1 MPDESGGRDTA
12 AERAALDAAVEGK
25 TLCDILARNASTFGD
40 RPALS
45 WKQRG
50 SWSRLSWHE
59 YREQIAQVSL
69 ALGELGV
76 GPGDCVA
83 IMARNRPEHVIV
95 DLAALHAR
103 ATPVSLYNSMAPEQ
117 IAYVARHCGARI
129 AVVEDTEYL
138 QRWDSVG
145 DELKDL
151 EHIVLIE
158 GEPGGSAARVIGY
171 EDFRARG
178 RDALAA
184 NRDRFEESWRSLEPE
199 DPATIVYTSGTTDDP
214 KGVVITNRNALWT
227 AAAVET
233 WGHWPEGFKYVSYL
247 PLAHSLERLAA
258 QWVCLWKAAWVHF
271 CPEIREVFEV
281 LPEVRPYVFVAV
293 PRLWEKAE
301 AGIMSR
307 LEEEPSERRR
317 RIALKALEVGREAVR
332 AEQRG
337 QRPPLGVRLQR
348 ALLDRLVAAK
358 IRHRL
363 GLDKAGLL
371 LSGAAPLSP
380 EVLEFF
386 FALGVEITEGY
397 GLSESTAPAA
407 INPPGRARIGTV
419 GPPLPGVE
427 AELGADGELL
437 IRGGNISP
445 GYHREPD
452 KSSETFDAEGWLHTG
467 DIAEFTAEGYI
478 RIIDRKKE
486 LIVTAG
492 GKNVSPTYIENLLLR
507 NALVGHA
514 FVTGDRKPFVAA
526 LIALD
531 PEEAEKWAAA
541 SGVQFSS
548 LEKFAEEPRLRAE
561 IQKAVDAAND
571 KLSRAEGIK
580 RFVVVGKEWPPGGDE
595 LTPTLKLKRRAILEK
610 YSAEIES
617 IYSGNSR
624 KGPDN

>member
-1 MPDESGGRDTA
+1 LPDESGGRDVA

-45 WKQRG
+45 WKQG
-50 SWSRLSWHE
+50 TTWFRLSWRE
-59 YREQIAQVSL
+59 YREQIAQVAL
-69 ALGELGV
+69 ALQELGV
-76 GPGDCVA
+76 GAGDCVA
-83 IMARNRPEHVIV
+83 IMARNRPEHVVV

-103 ATPVSLYNSMAPEQ
+103 ATPVSLYNSMAPGQ
-117 IAYVARHCGARI
+117 IAYVARHCEAKV
-129 AVVEDTEYL
+129 AVVEDEDYL
-138 QRWDSVG
+138 RRWDSVVE
-145 DELKDL
+145 DLKAL
-151 EHIVLIE
+151 EHIVLID
-158 GEPGGSAARVIGY
+158 GAPGASEARVITY
-171 EDFRARG
+171 DDLRARG
-178 RDALAA
+178 RAALAA
-184 NRDRFEESWRSLEPE
+184 DRGRFEDSWRALEPD

-281 LPEVRPYVFVAV
+281 LPQVRPYAFVAV

-307 LEEEPSERRR
+307 LQDEPNERRR
-317 RIALKALEVGREAVR
+317 RIALKAIEVGREAVR

-337 QRPPLGVRLQR
+337 QRPPFGVRLQR
-348 ALLDRLVAAK
+348 AVLDRLVSAR
-358 IRHRL
+358 IRHRI
-363 GLDKAGLL
+363 GLDEAGLV
-371 LSGAAPLSP
+371 LSGAAPLSA

-386 FALGVEITEGY
+386 FAIGVEITEGY

-427 AELGADGELL
+427 ADLGADGELL
-437 IRGGNISP
+437 IRGGNVSP
-445 GYHREPD
+445 GYHREPE
-452 KSSETFDAEGWLHTG
+452 KTSETFDSEGWLHTG
-467 DIAEFTAEGYI
+467 DIAEFTDDGYI
-478 RIIDRKKE
+478 KIIDRKKE

-492 GKNVSPTYIENLLLR
+492 GKNVSPAYIENLLLR
-507 NALVGHA
+507 HALVGQA

-526 LIALD
+526 LVALD
-531 PEEAEKWAAA
+531 PEEAESWAAA
-541 SGVQFSS
+541 NGLEFST
-548 LEKFAEEPRLRAE
+548 LGDLAGEQRVRDE
-561 IQKAVDAAND
+561 IQGAVDAAND
-571 KLSRAEGIK
+571 KLSRAEAVK
-580 RFVVVGKEWPPGGDE
+580 RFAVVGEEWKPGGDE
-595 LTPTLKLKRRAILEK
+595 LTPTLKLKRRAILDK
-610 YSAEIES
+610 YSSVIDRL
-617 IYSGNSR
+617 YSGASR
-624 KGPDN
+624 GGSPT